1 MHIISNVDELKEKV
15 LQFKV
20 NKKTVGYVPT
30 LGGIHKGH
38 LRLIRFAKKKSDIV
52 VVSIF
57 LNPVQFDSK
66 KDFSKYPRNIFQDKK
81 AETIVLCSEN
91 RFTQSKTHFCNYLPV
106 KEENNKL
113 SPLHSLKTLAEQGI
127 TSVLLE
133 GGQEVLRSYIS
144 EDVIDQIIRS
154 RLDKM
159 DESNG

>member
-1 MHIISNVDELKEKV
+1 MKNLHIISNVDELKEKV

-81 AETIVLCSEN
+81 RIFLEKINVLYIPTI
-91 RFTQSKTHFCNYLPV
+91 
-106 KEENNKL
+106 KEIFPKKKL
-113 SPLHSLKTLAEQGI
+113 K
-127 TSVLLE
+127 
-133 GGQEVLRSYIS
+133 
-144 EDVIDQIIRS
+144 
-154 RLDKM
+154 
-159 DESNG
+159 